1 MNRASKNRRQH
12 GCKPASIDTHAARSE
27 DAVSLRPPLYINSK
41 RITAD
46 AQDS

>member
-27 DAVSLRPPLYINSK
+27 DAVSLRPPLYINS
-41 RITAD
+41 TAD